1 MDPKPHAMN
10 DRAADVE
17 IRRLRG
23 EMDVTRAKLAH
34 TIEELE
40 DRLNPRTVV
49 ARARQGAR
57 DRARHIAGQARDRA
71 AGAASRVVQQAGR
84 VSVQVQDRVQAFG
97 VGRSAAVAA
106 GVASALATWRV
117 RQRRHRDDYVTDGPV
132 AQMIAEQAGGGRRHS
147 RTAVLLGIVALAS
160 TGAVLSRLRQHHAP
174 GASEGP
180 SR

>member
-1 MDPKPHAMN
+1 MN

-34 TIEELE
+34 TIVELE

-49 ARARQGAR
+49 ARATQGAR
-57 DRARHIAGQARDRA
+57 DRARHIAGEARDRA

-84 VSVQVQDRVQAFG
+84 VSAQVQDRVQAFG

-117 RQRRHRDDYVTDGPV
+117 RQRRHRDDYVTNGPV
-132 AQMIAEQAGGGRRHS
+132 AQMIADQSHGRRHS

-160 TGAVLSRLRQHHAP
+160 TGAVLSRLRSRGQQP
-174 GASEGP
+174 GRG
-180 SR
+180 